1 MTGRF
6 RSTPTQLAGMINPFA
21 ASADALL
28 QLMLKTAGR
37 DSDDSPTDD
46 VAAVVVRRSN

>member
-1 MTGRF
+1 
-6 RSTPTQLAGMINPFA
+6 MINPFA

-28 QLMLKTAGR
+28 ELMLKAATPEA
-37 DSDDSPTDD
+37 SESPPDD